1 MRMRRTT
8 MKPYPGF
15 TLIESLVVLFVVT
28 LFIAL
33 PSIVIQDAKETL
45 EVVHFLDH
53 FEKNILMTQQA
64 AITSNERTR
73 MMQRDTTTEYYFY
86 TDTIEK
92 LDMPKDLRASRIKTL
107 YFNSGSG
114 NNSSLQKLHFYWDK
128 NNQKITYSF
137 LFARGHYEKKITT
150 IN

>member
-1 MRMRRTT
+1 
-8 MKPYPGF
+8 MKSYRGF
-15 TLIESLVVLFVVT
+15 TLLETLLVLLVVT
-28 LFIAL
+28 SFIAL
-33 PSIVIQDAKETL
+33 PSIVVQNTKETL
-45 EVVHFLDH
+45 EVVHFLDR
-53 FEKNILMTQQA
+53 FEKNMLATQQA
-64 AITSNERTR
+64 AITSNQRTK
-73 MMQRDTTTEYYFY
+73 MIQRDTTTEYYFY